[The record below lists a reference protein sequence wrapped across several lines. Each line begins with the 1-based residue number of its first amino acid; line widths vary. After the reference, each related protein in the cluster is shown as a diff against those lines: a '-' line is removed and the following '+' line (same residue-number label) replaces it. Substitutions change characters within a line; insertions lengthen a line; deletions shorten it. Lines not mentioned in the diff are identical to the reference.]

1 MFDNEIAINQFQLS
15 LLSRIVD
22 DLADD
27 SLYEPS
33 PGHGH
38 TPLWILGHLAICAEF
53 GQSLLGGQLTHH
65 DWAATFGPGSSDRPA
80 PNPAWSKVLFRDAI
94 TACYSSLQSMAA
106 HANSE
111 HLAKP
116 HAFEFFR
123 GTPIATIGHAV
134 ALLLTNHFGFHI
146 SQLLSCRRVQGHKP
160 LF

>member
-1 MFDNEIAINQFQLS
+1 MFDNEIAINQFQLTQFA
-15 LLSRIVD
+15 RIAD

-38 TPLWILGHLAICAEF
+38 TPIWILGHLAICAEF
-53 GQSLLGGQLTHH
+53 GQSLLGGSLTHRK
-65 DWAATFGPGSSDRPA
+65 WAAVFGPGSSDRPE
-80 PNPAWSKVLFRDAI
+80 PDPEWSKVLFRDA
-94 TACYSSLQSMAA
+94 SLTGYQKLQEMAA
-106 HANSE
+106 HTDPA

-134 ALLLTNHFGFHI
+134 AVLLTNHFGFHL
-146 SQLLSCRRVQGHKP
+146 SQLSSCRRAQGHGP
-160 LF
+160 IF